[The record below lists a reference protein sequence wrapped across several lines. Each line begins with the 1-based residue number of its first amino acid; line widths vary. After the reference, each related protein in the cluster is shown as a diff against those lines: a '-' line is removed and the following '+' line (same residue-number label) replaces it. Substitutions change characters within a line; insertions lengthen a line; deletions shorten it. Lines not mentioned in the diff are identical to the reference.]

1 MTAMT
6 PYAHIIMDEFGVDS
20 SEARRIE
27 QAMREVPGYG
37 TLDHL
42 TRAEIV
48 KLARRVSPRHVGK
61 PPVAMTDKKKTKK
74 TKKTAVAP
82 AREVFGNRG
91 RAGLTF
97 RLEIDLGSSSM
108 RTSADVVQALR
119 EVAERVEDTCDSEI
133 DNTEAPRN
141 ITSRAGHAV
150 GFWAVEEEGEEPR

>member
-1 MTAMT
+1 MIAMT
-6 PYAHIIMDEFGVDS
+6 PYARIIMDEFGVGS

-61 PPVAMTDKKKTKK
+61 PSVATVGKKKTKV
-74 TKKTAVAP
+74 AVAP